1 MCPFFTLP
9 LQTPVNPHVSG
20 EEVGKAEY
28 QRWCT
33 VSWEMKEISPLCL
46 VRHLGLKSANYPPHQ
61 CNVFCLSERSSWA
74 FIWATAP
81 EEAPA
86 EPQGCSWHPPSWR
99 TSWSGQTGF
108 VTWAEHHSAFLE
120 SFIQGRTSYKPSAN
134 RDSSCRDLDPNRCS
148 FASKDSFALKTGN
161 CTRGRES
168 FSPVKQSWRG
178 SCCSLRGKIF
188 LDCESRQSLLFCR
201 PKAFFF
207 PSVRCCYHLQSHIK
221 TVFVLR
227 FDFPHT
233 ENSKSTGLF
242 EREKEREHFRCS
254 VCVCLP
260 MSVSWVTGD

>member
-1 MCPFFTLP
+1 
-9 LQTPVNPHVSG
+9 
-20 EEVGKAEY
+20 
-28 QRWCT
+28 
-33 VSWEMKEISPLCL
+33 MKEISPLCL

-74 FIWATAP
+74 FIRATAP

-86 EPQGCSWHPPSWR
+86 EPQGCSWCPPSWR
-99 TSWSGQTGF
+99 TSWSAQTGF

-120 SFIQGRTSYKPSAN
+120 SFIQGQTSYKPSAN

-168 FSPVKQSWRG
+168 FSPVKQSWRS

-188 LDCESRQSLLFCR
+188 LDCVSRQSLLFCR

-207 PSVRCCYHLQSHIK
+207 SLLDAVIIFKAISKQCLFCALISPTQRIQRVQGYLRGRKRGSISDALC
-221 TVFVLR
+221 VFV
-227 FDFPHT
+227 FP
-233 ENSKSTGLF
+233 
-242 EREKEREHFRCS
+242 
-254 VCVCLP
+254 CL
-260 MSVSWVTGD
+260 WVG